1 MRGSRSSPRGVCC
14 RERLWGRIR
23 RGRFASPPGQ
33 GDVWGSRWPRAGRS
47 RAGLGEQ
54 VTGGMRRGGMRC
66 AGCFPSGQGGLSSN
80 LVSFCDLRLPWGAR
94 GAARPPWLSFS
105 RALWSRLSRCFSGSG
120 GCCEVSWGYLSL
132 LRTASPAGAAL
143 LFGMG
148 LVTRGGGRLQEMT
161 ARGFQPCQG
170 CGGDGAT
177 PLPLRSHGPAA
188 AAGDEPFDR
197 PLSPVLPTLEPRF
210 VGPVGQLRPAC
221 AQNFLWF
228 STWVSLGSQ
237 I

>member
-1 MRGSRSSPRGVCC
+1 
-14 RERLWGRIR
+14 
-23 RGRFASPPGQ
+23 
-33 GDVWGSRWPRAGRS
+33 
-47 RAGLGEQ
+47 
-54 VTGGMRRGGMRC
+54 
-66 AGCFPSGQGGLSSN
+66 
-80 LVSFCDLRLPWGAR
+80 
-94 GAARPPWLSFS
+94 
-105 RALWSRLSRCFSGSG
+105 
-120 GCCEVSWGYLSL
+120 
-132 LRTASPAGAAL
+132 
-143 LFGMG
+143 
-148 LVTRGGGRLQEMT
+148 MT

-170 CGGDGAT
+170 CGGDGAA

-221 AQNFLWF
+221 VQNFLWF